1 MDGGMGGM
9 GGAGGAA
16 LAAQS
21 VPDLGRLI
29 IENDVRRSRRWRL
42 QFLLVWLVIL
52 AGLIAFVALTVDLD
66 AAFLTKVVPFIIGGV
81 GVTLFVS
88 LISISL
94 AIVLATLGALGR
106 LSRNSVAN
114 GIASFY
120 VSLVRG
126 TPLLLQIYFIFL
138 ALPQAGIVLDAIW
151 CGIIALGFNY
161 GAYMTEI
168 FRAGVQAVPGG
179 QSEAAAS
186 LGMDGRTTFLRI
198 VAPQAF
204 RIVIPAIGND
214 FIAMLKDSSLISA
227 IGVQEI
233 LWKAQAAGR
242 PTYQSMQTLLV
253 AALVYWGMT
262 LVFSYFQ
269 ARLEKRQA
277 VGDRAQGAR

>member
-1 MDGGMGGM
+1 MSS
-9 GGAGGAA
+9 GAA
-16 LAAQS
+16 AYSAQALQ
-21 VPDLGRLI
+21 DFGRLI
-29 IENDVRRSRRWRL
+29 IEHEEGRNRRWRL
-42 QFLLVWLVIL
+42 QFLVVWMIIL
-52 AGLIAFVALTVDLD
+52 AGLVAFVALTVALD
-66 AAFLTKVVPFIIGGV
+66 AEFLTKVVPFIMGGIY
-81 GVTLFVS
+81 VTVFVS
-88 LISISL
+88 FSSIVM

-106 LSRNSVAN
+106 LSRNPVAN

-138 ALPQAGIVLDAIW
+138 ALPQAGLVLDAIA

-179 QSEAAAS
+179 QTEAAQS
-186 LGMDGRTTFLRI
+186 LGMDGRTTFVRI
-198 VAPQAF
+198 IAPQAF

-214 FIAMLKDSSLISA
+214 FIAMLKDSSLVSA

-242 PTYQSMQTLLV
+242 PTYQSMQTLIV

-262 LVFSYFQ
+262 LIFSYFQ
-269 ARLEKRQA
+269 SRLERRQS
-277 VGDRAQGAR
+277 VGDRKVAR